1 MADQIVI
8 RGAREHNLRDIDVT
22 IPRNSMVV
30 LTGLSGSG
38 KSSLAFDT
46 IYAEGQ
52 RRYVESLSAYARQFM
67 DQVEKPDVDSIEG
80 LSPSVAIEQKT
91 SGRNPRSTVGTVT
104 EVYDFMRLLFANVGR
119 PFCYGCDREISA
131 QSVGQIVDRVMA
143 LPPRTRIEV
152 LAPVVR
158 DRKGEYRKELAD
170 LRRRGFVRA
179 RIDGEMVEL
188 DSGLK
193 LARQLRHTIEVVVDR
208 LVARKGIEQRLTDSV
223 EVALRL
229 ADGNLV
235 VRSSKKSGDK
245 SDTQGFSQRHAC
257 SYCDLSWPEVVPRMF
272 SFNSPQGACPSCNGL
287 GRATRIDFAKL
298 IADPTVSLENGALPA
313 WNKRLLKKYAS
324 AIRSIT
330 AHFGSDASTPFGQ
343 LPDEAREMLLTGSA
357 GVAIHSITAAGK
369 TGVRPMRSFPGIVP
383 IIERRYRE
391 SESDFVRSELERYM
405 SENSCEDCGGTRL
418 RIEARHVRIGGK
430 GIHEVCAMSISD
442 ALSFFSSLKLTA
454 AERRIAKMVLREVE
468 ERLGFLADVGLVYLS
483 LDRAAASLSG
493 GESQRIRL
501 ATQIGAGL
509 SGVLYVLDEPSIGL
523 HPRDNGRLLKSL
535 RGLTEAGNSVIV
547 VEHDA
552 DTMIAADHVIDMG
565 PGAGRLG
572 GTIVAEGTAEELK
585 QDDNSLTG
593 AFLSGRE
600 AIVMPDVRRPGNGKK
615 LCLLGASANN
625 LDEVD
630 VEFPL
635 GTFTCVTGV
644 SGSGKSSL
652 VIDTLHAELARRL
665 HNYQGKVGAM
675 KKLEGVEA
683 IDKVIDIDQAP
694 IGRSPRSNPSTY
706 TGLFSDIRALFA
718 GVPEARMRGYEVGRF
733 SFNVKG
739 GRCEA
744 CAGDG
749 LRRVE
754 MHFLPDVFV
763 TCDVCSGK
771 RYNRETLQV
780 RYKGRT
786 VANVLDMTVA
796 EALGFF
802 EAVPTARR
810 KLETLA
816 AVGLDYV
823 HLGQPANTLSGGE
836 AQRIKLAKELA
847 RTATGSTF
855 YILDEPTTGLH
866 FADVRKL
873 LEVLNRLVEAGNTV
887 VVIEHHVDVIKAADH
902 VIDLGPDGGDGGGR
916 VVVTG
921 TPEQVVACSESHTG
935 KCLAQ
940 AGVG

>member
-1 MADQIVI
+1 
-8 RGAREHNLRDIDVT
+8 
-22 IPRNSMVV
+22 
-30 LTGLSGSG
+30 
-38 KSSLAFDT
+38 
-46 IYAEGQ
+46 
-52 RRYVESLSAYARQFM
+52 
-67 DQVEKPDVDSIEG
+67 
-80 LSPSVAIEQKT
+80 
-91 SGRNPRSTVGTVT
+91 
-104 EVYDFMRLLFANVGR
+104 
-119 PFCYGCDREISA
+119 
-131 QSVGQIVDRVMA
+131 
-143 LPPRTRIEV
+143 
-152 LAPVVR
+152 
-158 DRKGEYRKELAD
+158 
-170 LRRRGFVRA
+170 
-179 RIDGEMVEL
+179 
-188 DSGLK
+188 
-193 LARQLRHTIEVVVDR
+193 
-208 LVARKGIEQRLTDSV
+208 
-223 EVALRL
+223 
-229 ADGNLV
+229 
-235 VRSSKKSGDK
+235 
-245 SDTQGFSQRHAC
+245 
-257 SYCDLSWPEVVPRMF
+257 
-272 SFNSPQGACPSCNGL
+272 
-287 GRATRIDFAKL
+287 
-298 IADPTVSLENGALPA
+298 
-313 WNKRLLKKYAS
+313 
-324 AIRSIT
+324 
-330 AHFGSDASTPFGQ
+330 
-343 LPDEAREMLLTGSA
+343 
-357 GVAIHSITAAGK
+357 
-369 TGVRPMRSFPGIVP
+369 
-383 IIERRYRE
+383 
-391 SESDFVRSELERYM
+391 M

-442 ALSFFSSLKLTA
+442 AQSFFSSLKLTA
-454 AERRIAKMVLREVE
+454 AERRIAKIVLREVE
-468 ERLGFLADVGLVYLS
+468 ERLAFLADVGLVYLS
-483 LDRAAASLSG
+483 LDRAAATLSG

-552 DTMIAADHVIDMG
+552 DTIVAADHVIDMG

-585 QDDNSLTG
+585 QDHNSLTG
-593 AFLSGRE
+593 AYLAGRE
-600 AIVMPDVRRPGNGKK
+600 VIALPDVRRPGNGKK
-615 LCLLGASANN
+615 LRLLGASANN

-652 VIDTLHAELARRL
+652 VIDTLHAELSRRL
-665 HNYQGKVGAM
+665 HNYQGEVGAM

-706 TGLFSDIRALFA
+706 TGLFSDIRTLFA
-718 GVPEARMRGYEVGRF
+718 GVPEARMRGYEIGRF

-796 EALGFF
+796 EALEFF
-802 EAVPTARR
+802 EAVPAARR

-847 RTATGSTF
+847 RAATGSTF

-887 VVIEHHVDVIKAADH
+887 VVIEHHVDVIKTADH
-902 VIDLGPDGGDGGGR
+902 VIDMGPDGGDGGGR
-916 VVVTG
+916 VVVAG
-921 TPEQVVACSESHTG
+921 TPEQVVACSESYTG

>member
-67 DQVEKPDVDSIEG
+67 DQAEKPDVDSIEG

-143 LPPRTRIEV
+143 LPLRTRIEV

-188 DSGLK
+188 DPGLK
-193 LARQLRHTIEVVVDR
+193 LARQQRHTIEVVVDR
-208 LVARKGIEQRLTDSV
+208 LIARKGIEQRLTDSV

-235 VRSSKKSGDK
+235 VRSSKKSDDK
-245 SDTQGFSQRHAC
+245 SDTHGFSQRHAC

-287 GRATRIDFAKL
+287 GRATRIDLDKL
-298 IADPTVSLENGALPA
+298 IADPTVSLANGALPA

-324 AIRSIT
+324 SIRSIT

-442 ALSFFSSLKLTA
+442 AQSFFSSLKLTA
-454 AERRIAKMVLREVE
+454 AERRIAKIVLREVE
-468 ERLGFLADVGLVYLS
+468 ERLAFMADVGLVYLS
-483 LDRAAASLSG
+483 LDRAAATLSG

-523 HPRDNGRLLKSL
+523 HPRDNSRLLKSL

-552 DTMIAADHVIDMG
+552 DTIVAADHVIDMG

-585 QDDNSLTG
+585 QNDNSLTG
-593 AFLSGRE
+593 AYLAGRE
-600 AIVMPDVRRPGNGKK
+600 VIALPDVRRPGNGKK
-615 LCLLGASANN
+615 LRLLGASANN

-652 VIDTLHAELARRL
+652 VIDTLHAELSRRL
-665 HNYQGKVGAM
+665 HNYQGEVGAM

-706 TGLFSDIRALFA
+706 TGLFSDIRTLFA
-718 GVPEARMRGYEVGRF
+718 GVPEARMRGYEIGRF

-771 RYNRETLQV
+771 RYNRETLQI

-796 EALGFF
+796 EALEFF

-847 RTATGSTF
+847 RAATGSTF

-887 VVIEHHVDVIKAADH
+887 VVIEHHVDVIKTADH
-902 VIDLGPDGGDGGGR
+902 VIDMGPDGGDGGGR
-916 VVVTG
+916 VVVAG
-921 TPEQVVACSESHTG
+921 TPEQVVACSESYTG